1 MLVSPHHGRQTVR
14 HLSIPILAVAVVIA
28 ALGIQFTAN
37 AQAFGPPDR
46 ICANATRD
54 AEKKFRLPKHL
65 LFAISLKET
74 GRWNAQRKESY
85 TWPWTVTSGG
95 EGRHHP
101 TLFAA
106 KSDVRRLLAA
116 GVTNIDVGCMQIN
129 LRYHGTAFKNL
140 EEAFDPLKNT
150 TYAARF
156 LTELKIRH
164 GSWRD
169 ATERY
174 HSGNSARGKKYRDA
188 VTKLQQKAYSGKAV
202 AMAEPPSDTLAQVSA
217 SANRANELTEKA
229 LARKKQ
235 HAQTRAQRSERVA
248 RQQEIARERARE
260 LRREFEDRKA
270 RLLADWEQRKAAR
283 RAKSTIVA
291 SAN

>member
-1 MLVSPHHGRQTVR
+1 MR
-14 HLSIPILAVAVVIA
+14 HLSIPILIVAVVIA
-28 ALGIQFTAN
+28 TRGIHFTPEAHALE
-37 AQAFGPPDR
+37 PPDR

-54 AEKKFRLPKHL
+54 AEKKYRLPKHL

-74 GRWNAQRKESY
+74 GRWNARRKESY

-95 EGRHHP
+95 KGQHHP

-106 KSDVRRLLAA
+106 MSEVRRLLAA

-129 LRYHGTAFKNL
+129 LRYHGTAFEDI

-150 TYAARF
+150 DYAARF
-156 LTELKIRH
+156 LTELKKRH

-169 ATERY
+169 ATEHY
-174 HSGNSARGKKYRDA
+174 HSGNSVRGKNYRDA
-188 VTKLQQKAYSGKAV
+188 VTKLQKKAHSGKAV
-202 AMAEPPSDTLAQVSA
+202 TMAEPSTDNLTLASA

-229 LARKKQ
+229 LARREQ
-235 HAQTRAQRSERVA
+235 QARRQDLRGEWAA
-248 RQQEIARERARE
+248 RQREIARERARE

-283 RAKSTIVA
+283 RAKATIIA
-291 SAN
+291 SAD